1 MLASD
6 LYGKEI
12 ITTSGRKLGY
22 VEDVIL
28 DMEGGKIGS
37 LMLIKLSDLSQGENV
52 GEKLRKNTVNF
63 ERVKS
68 VSETVIVGNDK

>member
-52 GEKLRKNTVNF
+52 GETLRKNTVNF
-63 ERVKS
+63 ERVKN